1 MRAWWAA
8 VWLGLLGCGAAPA
21 TPPNLVLVIGDD
33 HGWRDFGF
41 AGSPH
46 AQTPH
51 LDRLAAEGTVFRL
64 GYSTASVCRPSL
76 LSLLTGLDP
85 SQFARRV
92 RGLEREAGRPLAAAD
107 VIRQVVTLPRAL
119 AGEGYQ
125 SFQAGKFFEGG
136 YADAGFGSGMRGRA
150 RNDKALARNDE
161 VLARRTL
168 EPVFDFLARQ
178 RDAPF
183 FLWFAPKLPHVPHD
197 PPPRFRAV
205 YAGVDLPPGTLLY
218 YANVTRFDAAVGAL
232 LERLDAL
239 GLRERTLVVY
249 VVDNG
254 WLPGPVEGPY
264 LWSLGRPRGKNSLYE
279 GGFRTPVV
287 LRWPGRVPAGAVRD
301 ELVSTLDLF
310 PTLLDYA
317 GAPPVPGRL
326 GRSLRPLLEG
336 RSAGWRDALVGY
348 QKTVRA
354 DTPEGVQ
361 IGDGRPVAGGHFV
374 RTPRWH
380 LLDWEERE
388 AELYDVAADPDER
401 HDLAPRHPEVVEA
414 LRLRIRDWRAQ
425 LEGASR

>member
-8 VWLGLLGCGAAPA
+8 VLLGLLGCGAAP
-21 TPPNLVLVIGDD
+21 TSPPNLVLVIGDD

-41 AGSPH
+41 AGSPY

-64 GYSTASVCRPSL
+64 GYTTASVCRPSL

-92 RGLEREAGRPLAAAD
+92 RRLQREAGRPLAAAE
-107 VIRQVVTLPRAL
+107 VIRGVVTLPRAL
-119 AGEGYQ
+119 ADEGYA

-136 YADAGFGSGMRGRA
+136 YADAGFTGGMRAGPG
-150 RNDKALARNDE
+150 DDDE
-161 VLARRTL
+161 ILARRTL
-168 EPVFDFLARQ
+168 EPVFDFLERR

-197 PPPRFRAV
+197 PPARFVEA
-205 YAGVDLPPGTLLY
+205 YAGADLPEGSLLY

-232 LERLDAL
+232 LERLDGL

-249 VVDNG
+249 AVDNG

-264 LWSLGRPRGKNSLYE
+264 LWSLGLPRGKNSLHE
-279 GGFRTPVV
+279 GGFRTPIL
-287 LRWPGRVPAGAVRD
+287 LRWPGRIPAGAVRD
-301 ELVSTLDLF
+301 ELVSTLDLY

-317 GAPPVPGRL
+317 GAPPVPRRL

-348 QKTVRA
+348 QMTVRS
-354 DTPEGVQ
+354 DTPEGVR

-374 RTPRWH
+374 RTARWH
-380 LLDWEERE
+380 LLDWDERE
-388 AELYDVAADPDER
+388 AELYDVAADPEEQR
-401 HDLAPRHPEVVEA
+401 DLAPRHPEVVEE
-414 LRLRIRDWRAQ
+414 LRRRIRAWESEIQ
-425 LEGASR
+425 GGSR